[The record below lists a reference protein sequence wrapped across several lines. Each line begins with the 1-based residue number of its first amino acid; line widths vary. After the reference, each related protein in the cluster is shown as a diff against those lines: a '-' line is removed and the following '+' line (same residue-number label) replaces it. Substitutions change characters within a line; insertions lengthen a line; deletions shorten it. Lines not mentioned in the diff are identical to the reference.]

1 MTMVIGVVNYGM
13 GNLHSIL
20 RKLKVIG
27 VNYILI
33 ETPEHFD
40 EVDKVI
46 LPGVGHFGKAME
58 NLKSKNLIDPLN
70 KAILSDKKPIL
81 GICLGMQLMSTFSE
95 EGNKEGLGWIKG
107 SVKRFE
113 KSEDLRYKIPHM
125 GWNNISIEKESVLFK
140 NIQDG
145 AEFYFVHSFYF
156 ESGDVKVNLNSTN
169 YISSFISA
177 FEQDN
182 IYGVQYHP
190 EKSFEAGNQ
199 LFKNFVNL

>member
-1 MTMVIGVVNYGM
+1 MVIGVVNYGM